1 MGVFTKLF
9 GGSDKG
15 QKQDQLADTNY
26 IETILKHSE
35 DQPVGIADQNVI
47 YAGYAELGGYY
58 FLQTFIVGKL
68 NIKAKKGARL
78 IMVNN
83 DHTLDLKSDM
93 DEFESENMGV
103 FDGYVTRIDF
113 EIEKE
118 AAENIKRSEIKNIT
132 LQVKKHSIIF
142 IPPTIEGLDELQIA
156 EENKKDLTN

>member
-1 MGVFTKLF
+1 MGVFNKLF
-9 GGSDKG
+9 GGNDK
-15 QKQDQLADTNY
+15 KSKSNQLADTNY
-26 IETILKHSE
+26 IEAILKHSE
-35 DQPVGIADQNVI
+35 DQPVAIADQNVI

-78 IMVNN
+78 LMVNN
-83 DHTLDLKSDM
+83 NHTLDLKSDM
-93 DEFESENMGV
+93 DEFESENMGI

-132 LQVKKHSIIF
+132 LQVKKHSITF
-142 IPPTIEGLDELQIA
+142 IPLAIEGLDELQIA